1 MANVYWILSRVDL
14 LDVVDILLVAAVIYA
29 VLLLVRGTQAV
40 QLLRGVI
47 LLALFIALIGSL
59 AGLTAF
65 NWLMRSSGQFLA
77 VVIAIVLQPELRRA
91 LERLGR
97 AGGVALWSGRDVELD
112 RVVNAL
118 VSACRRLSER
128 RHGALIVLER
138 DTGLQDYVDTGVEI
152 DALVADELLQTI
164 FFPSTALHDGAAIV
178 RGTVWWRPSPAA
190 LAGPSSPTYL
200 GTRHRAAV
208 GITEQTDA
216 IASSC
221 RRNRHLHGPQRL
233 DGAAPGRATAGHA
246 VAGHAGASS
255 EYHEQ
260 ARSLLQRRARSCA
273 TRKGLRRI
281 RIVLTFLR
289 GRLWIPGT
297 AVLALVLSVV
307 VGERHLP
314 ERRAQPGCL
323 SPVIPSR

>member
-1 MANVYWILSRVDL
+1 VANVYWILSRVDL

-178 RGTVWWRPSPAA
+178 RGNRVVAA
-190 LAGPSSPTYL
+190 ACVLPLAEAIVSDSHL

-216 IASSC
+216 IALVVSEETGTISMA
-221 RRNRHLHGPQRL
+221 RNGRMVRHLDERRL
-233 DGAAPGRATAGHA
+233 ATLLQAMLAPRRSTT
-246 VAGHAGASS
+246 SRP
-255 EYHEQ
+255 
-260 ARSLLQRRARSCA
+260 RSLLQRRSSEE
-273 TRKGLRRI
+273 LRDKK
-281 RIVLTFLR
+281 
-289 GRLWIPGT
+289 
-297 AVLALVLSVV
+297 AA
-307 VGERHLP
+307 
-314 ERRAQPGCL
+314 
-323 SPVIPSR
+323 